1 MAEIRTADVVQEMIW
16 KIVKETGLTQ
26 EELGRFMEAWAEIRR
41 MEGTTPQTPP
51 APAPLTQ
58 GSQEAEST
66 PKGVQK
72 VRDERVEKV
81 HEDTEEKDPSPAG
94 GLVRDDSAGV
104 VQNEP
109 GYGPET
115 EKKLRDNAAAG
126 KASLATRKKNALEK
140 VEELRAAGVGVGKI
154 ADADKDLTVVTIL
167 DFLDRKPIPL
177 PKLAAIER
185 AVKKL
190 EAET

>member
-1 MAEIRTADVVQEMIW
+1 MCERCPSDVFLELWRTR
-16 KIVKETGLTQ
+16 
-26 EELGRFMEAWAEIRR
+26 ELQTPEAFRECAEAWMQIRELEMMAR
-41 MEGTTPQTPP
+41 ISQAGGASPSPTCPP
-51 APAPLTQ
+51 
-58 GSQEAEST
+58 EST
-66 PKGVQK
+66 PEGVQK
-72 VRDERVEKV
+72 VHPERVEKV
-81 HEDTEEKDPSPAG
+81 HEGGAEISLSVGSADSSPQG
-94 GLVRDDSAGV
+94 EPV

-109 GYGPET
+109 GHGPET

-140 VEELRAAGVGVGKI
+140 VRWLRLAQNRTMTDIVEADPELSLNV
-154 ADADKDLTVVTIL
+154 LL
-167 DFLDRKPIPL
+167 DFIDCEPIPL

>member
-1 MAEIRTADVVQEMIW
+1 MCERCPSDVFLELWRTR
-16 KIVKETGLTQ
+16 
-26 EELGRFMEAWAEIRR
+26 ELQTPEAFRECAEAWMQIRELEMMAR
-41 MEGTTPQTPP
+41 ISQAGGASPSPTSPP
-51 APAPLTQ
+51 
-58 GSQEAEST
+58 EST
-66 PKGVQK
+66 PEDVQK
-72 VRDERVEKV
+72 VHPDRVEKV
-81 HEDTEEKDPSPAG
+81 HEDTPEDA
-94 GLVRDDSAGV
+94 
-104 VQNEP
+104 VQI
-109 GYGPET
+109 GPET

-154 ADADKDLTVVTIL
+154 ADADKDLTVVAVL